1 MISHFENDSNAI
13 KITSAV
19 RIVALNRRFDLQE
32 SLNIIQTEGDRRC
45 RLMENVREEQPFYLH
60 ESLFKVRIAGRIV
73 LSRTRVRAQM

>member
-13 KITSAV
+13 KITTAV

-45 RLMENVREEQPFYLH
+45 RLMENVGEEQPFYFH
-60 ESLFKVRIAGRIV
+60 ESLFEVRIAGRIV
-73 LSRTRVRAQM
+73 LLRTRVRAQM